1 MRNYVK
7 YLCSPK
13 LCPIL
18 QFIRQLT
25 YEIVKMTHQKSKT
38 DICVYV
44 DKSVDMVDLVQEYPR
59 KTTNVSNGDNFASMQ
74 DVMQRYW
81 SSQWYYVK

>member
-1 MRNYVK
+1 MQNYVK

-13 LCPIL
+13 VCLIL

-25 YEIVKMTHQKSKT
+25 YKIVEMTLEKIKT

-44 DKSVDMVDLVQEYPR
+44 DKSVDMVDLSEEYPP